1 MRKFSSFFLTAI
13 VILGLVACT
22 NGVSTNDIASE
33 SSESNDS
40 EIQPDENSL
49 AETNPTTELQANAP
63 AAQNNPSSETPLNAD
78 TYQAGKFTVTVDTDP
93 QRGKIY
99 RGCDGEGNCV
109 ELENGTSWRD
119 RGNRGISWENGD
131 YTYAI
136 SWQEGTTGPMY
147 LNVYNNDRRLLRE
160 PMVPIS
166 NRDRATTVAISDTER
181 GEVLE
186 YFSNN
191 RAALNLCE
199 PTLDPQYSQQS
210 SEVYPVGE
218 GKYLVKLSCFLAA
231 YQEGFEFWLY
241 EKTAGG
247 VDVQPLTL
255 TRFNA
260 ANGGKPNPDEIRT
273 LGGTTSYDTANKA
286 VTIFTK
292 FRGVGDC
299 GSLARYKFEN
309 NSLDLVSYKAKYD
322 CDGNYV
328 DPEQYPQIYP

>member
-1 MRKFSSFFLTAI
+1 MKKFSRFFLILT

-22 NGVSTNDIASE
+22 NGVTTNDIASE

-40 EIQPDENSL
+40 EIQGNENSL
-49 AETNPTTELQANAP
+49 SQTNPTTELQANAP
-63 AAQNNPSSETPLNAD
+63 AGDNNTSGEMPLTAD

-99 RGCDGEGNCV
+99 RGCDDEGNCV
-109 ELENGTSWRD
+109 ELENGTSWQD
-119 RGNRGISWENGD
+119 RGKRGIRWQNGESA
-131 YTYAI
+131 YAI

-147 LNVYNNDRRLLRE
+147 LNVSNNNTELLRE

-166 NRDRATTVAISDTER
+166 NRDRATTVAMSDTER
-181 GEVLE
+181 GEVLD
-186 YFSNN
+186 YFYNN
-191 RAALNLCE
+191 REALNVCE
-199 PTLDPQYSQQS
+199 PTLDPEYSQQS
-210 SEVYPVGE
+210 SEVYPVGDS
-218 GKYLVKLSCFLAA
+218 KYLVKASCFLAA

-241 EKTAGG
+241 EKNPQGI
-247 VDVQPLTL
+247 DVKPLTV

-260 ANGGKPNPDEIRT
+260 AGGGKPNPDEIRT
-273 LGGTTSYDTANKA
+273 LGGMTTYDPANET

-299 GSLARYKFEN
+299 GSLARYQFEN

-328 DPEQYPQIYP
+328 APEQYPQVYP